1 MVYIDN
7 YGNLVTY
14 EDGYSTSELYHH
26 GILGQRWGRKNGPPY
41 PLDASDHSA
50 SEKKAGWRRSL
61 GNIAKATGSGVAR
74 GVKATAKGI
83 GKGVV
88 GTAKGVAAVAKGTK
102 KALIRVNLYPKQ
114 LMSDQDIVEKLN
126 RMDMEAA
133 IKRARGKMTAE
144 DKLNLKLKKKDA
156 RRELAKNVLGQLIP
170 AIGKDLIIR
179 AMNDRRAA
187 KLEIKKKEA
196 FTELENDSKR
206 LQKELENDSK
216 RLQTE
221 LDIKKSTT
229 KTNNDIREK
238 EAEKATEY
246 KYDRMK
252 KLDSFDDDIRKQML
266 SDLVTDKDSGL
277 NTRNGKTITRS
288 EASDMIKNLNSDYGV
303 FNTERLAR
311 EAEEARQRKNAEAA
325 EKRRATMEANA
336 QKQAEAQR
344 RLDAKKEAAS
354 ARESF
359 NAWANKRQKD
369 IWTKVKYQ
377 SMDNVSKLGG
387 TVKNFSGGIITYE
400 NKFGRTETIDVS
412 NAAERIFERERRERA
427 MRDAI
432 SAFGG

>member
-1 MVYIDN
+1 MVCIDN

-14 EDGYSTSELYHH
+14 EDGYSANELYHH

-41 PLDASDHSA
+41 PLGTGDHSA
-50 SEKKAGWRRSL
+50 SEKKAGWRKSL

-74 GVKATAKGI
+74 GVKATARGV

-114 LMSDQDIVEKLN
+114 LMSDQDIVDKLN

-156 RRELAKNVLGQLIP
+156 RRELAKTVLGQLIP

-221 LDIKKSTT
+221 LDIKKSTV
-229 KTNNDIREK
+229 KTNNDIREH
-238 EAEKATEY
+238 EAEKATDY
-246 KYDRMK
+246 KYERMK
-252 KLDSFDDDIRKQML
+252 QMDTYDDAFRKTMYE
-266 SDLVTDKDSGL
+266 DLVTKQS
-277 NTRNGKTITRS
+277 TRNGKTISPS
-288 EASDMIKNLNSDYGV
+288 EGLKMIKDLNDDYGAR
-303 FNTERLAR
+303 NTERLAR
-311 EAEEARQRKNAEAA
+311 EAKEEKARKAAATKAQNQERQRVAQERLDTANYLAKARAEEANWESNMREQLIKN
-325 EKRRATMEANA
+325 EKSRALKDVKSRIGATDIKFQTNGILTYRNVDGKTEYIHFEDTALN
-336 QKQAEAQR
+336 
-344 RLDAKKEAAS
+344 RLDELKRKRVEADVRA
-354 ARESF
+354 
-359 NAWANKRQKD
+359 
-369 IWTKVKYQ
+369 V
-377 SMDNVSKLGG
+377 
-387 TVKNFSGGIITYE
+387 
-400 NKFGRTETIDVS
+400 FGY
-412 NAAERIFERERRERA
+412 
-427 MRDAI
+427 
-432 SAFGG
+432 